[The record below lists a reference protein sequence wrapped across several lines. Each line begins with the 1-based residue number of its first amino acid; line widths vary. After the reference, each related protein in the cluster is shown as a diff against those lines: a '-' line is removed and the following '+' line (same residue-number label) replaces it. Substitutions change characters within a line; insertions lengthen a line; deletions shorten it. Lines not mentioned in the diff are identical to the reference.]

1 MTIELGLSLGVSP
14 RESFDRFISI
24 GTRAE
29 EIGAKMM
36 WVIDSQLAMKDAYIA
51 LALLAK
57 GTSKLNFGPGVT
69 NLITR
74 HPTVVAN
81 AMNTLAF
88 LAPGRLQIGIGVG
101 DSAVFPIGRKPM
113 SIADCE
119 QGIRELRSLLRGE
132 TKNYGAGD
140 VALSFTANPVPP
152 IFLAAS
158 QPRTLELAGLVADGV
173 LIMGPSDPETVKMQM
188 EAVDAGARR
197 AGRDPS
203 EIVRDLWVT
212 IAVGGQ
218 SAINDVKSWASA
230 QARWLTKWK
239 TVPASLEVYRSEMD
253 HAAASYDFQTHLSRS
268 AEHAT
273 GISDE
278 FAKVLAVVGDEQEC
292 RGRLESLCATNV
304 NRITLT
310 LLSGGRERRLDEI
323 ASVWSGMNKTAAL
336 EQGPSHESEVTRAK
350 S

>member
-1 MTIELGLSLGVSP
+1 MTVELGLSLGLSP
-14 RESFDRFISI
+14 RESFDRFVSL
-24 GTRAE
+24 GKRAE
-29 EIGAKMM
+29 EIGVKTM
-36 WVIDSQLAMKDAYIA
+36 WVVDSQLAMKDAYVA
-51 LALLAK
+51 LTLLARE
-57 GTSKLNFGPGVT
+57 TSSLWVGPGVT

-81 AMNTLAF
+81 AMTTLAA
-88 LAPGRLQIGIGVG
+88 LAPGRILVGIGAG
-101 DSAVFPIGRKPM
+101 DSAVYPLGRKPM
-113 SIADCE
+113 PIADCE
-119 QGIRELRSLLRGE
+119 VGLRQLRALLKGE
-132 TKNYGAGD
+132 AVKYDAGE
-140 VALSFTANPVPP
+140 VKLSFIADPVPP
-152 IFLAAS
+152 VFFAAS
-158 QPRTLELAGLVADGV
+158 QPRTLQLAGAVADGV
-173 LIMGPSDPETVKMQM
+173 IIMGPSDPDTVNMQM
-188 EAVDAGARR
+188 AHIDAGARR

-292 RGRLESLCATNV
+292 RGRLQSLCATNV

-323 ASVWSGMNKTAAL
+323 SSVWRGMNKAVVA
-336 EQGPSHESEVTRAK
+336 
-350 S
+350 